1 MKSNVIETAKTESV
15 EQAMLRKKV
24 YRMIPVKSET
34 IKHASFPFNKNDS
47 VIVTMFK
54 SEFED
59 FYITKETPTAI
70 VWEIERATFE
80 HAEIVYQA
88 VIDRAKLAAGL

>member
-1 MKSNVIETAKTESV
+1 MQLVKTESI
-15 EQAMLRKKV
+15 EQAMFRKEIFHMV
-24 YRMIPVKSET
+24 AIKSET
-34 IKHASFPFNKNDS
+34 IEHASLPVNGSDS

-54 SEFED
+54 SEFEE
-59 FYITKETPTAI
+59 FYVTKETSIAL

-88 VIDRAKLAAGL
+88 VIDRTKLAAGL